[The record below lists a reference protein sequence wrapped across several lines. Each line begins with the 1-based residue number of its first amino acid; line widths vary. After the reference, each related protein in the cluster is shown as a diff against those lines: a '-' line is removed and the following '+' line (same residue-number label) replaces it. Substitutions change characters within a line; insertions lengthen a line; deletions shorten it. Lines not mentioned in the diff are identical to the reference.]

1 MLLGDTYFRA
11 QFGCN
16 HSDIVHSVLLEKEKK
31 KKQNKLLETPRQDE
45 PTSQKMLMHTWR
57 GYKKKKGR
65 KTWSIDRGAFNC
77 LDTDRKRAAE
87 GRGRAA
93 CTGPSPY
100 RGAVESV
107 RGEALA
113 NTPRQ

>member
-1 MLLGDTYFRA
+1 
-11 QFGCN
+11 
-16 HSDIVHSVLLEKEKK
+16 
-31 KKQNKLLETPRQDE
+31 
-45 PTSQKMLMHTWR
+45 MLMHTWR
-57 GYKKKKGR
+57 GYKKKKAG
-65 KTWSIDRGAFNC
+65 KPGALIGEPSIALTLTG
-77 LDTDRKRAAE
+77 RAAE

>member
-1 MLLGDTYFRA
+1 MSRQVRKCLCTPGEA
-11 QFGCN
+11 
-16 HSDIVHSVLLEKEKK
+16 IKK
-31 KKQNKLLETPRQDE
+31 KK
-45 PTSQKMLMHTWR
+45 S
-57 GYKKKKGR
+57 R

-87 GRGRAA
+87 GRGRAV
-93 CTGPSPY
+93 CTGPSSC
-100 RGAVESV
+100 RGAVVLV